1 MQKSEIPGLTYR
13 SKEIGDKAYTG
24 TKRVAS
30 SSEKTTINGILSTFL
45 GAILA
50 KHS

>member
-1 MQKSEIPGLTYR
+1 MEKSHISSITYR
-13 SKEIGDKAYTG
+13 TKNIGDESYSG

-30 SSEKTTINGILSTFL
+30 SQEKTDIQAILSNFL
-45 GAILA
+45 SSVVS

>member
-1 MQKSEIPGLTYR
+1 MQKSQIAGLTYR
-13 SKEIGDKAYTG
+13 SKEIGDPAYTG

-30 SSEKTTINGILSTFL
+30 TDEKASINGILSNLFT
-45 GAILA
+45 AILA

>member
-1 MQKSEIPGLTYR
+1 MNKSSIEGLTYR
-13 SKEIGDKAYTG
+13 SKNIGDEAYSG

-30 SSEKTTINGILSTFL
+30 SSEKATISTILGNFL
-45 GAILA
+45 ASVVS